1 MSSKGNS
8 NGNIVD
14 QVIKN
19 VLIGNLI
26 KDSQFIS
33 QIFTVFIF
41 VGLLTHLIFST
52 MYSSTGTYGPATA
65 LIWGYSIVFFSIIM
79 VIYNNNITNTK
90 DNIFKIVDVETIIL
104 LFYMLWLISI
114 NSRYMKKINTNSLPR
129 KFYSYSYISSIIIT
143 FQTLLF
149 IFFTTLKSSGLNNID
164 GASEM
169 IKNIRF
175 INHIFT
181 LLNFILIVI
190 QQIILDNFSVDML

>member
-1 MSSKGNS
+1 MSSNGNS

-79 VIYNNNITNTK
+79 VIYNNNITNSSN
-90 DNIFKIVDVETIIL
+90 NIFKIVDIETIIL

-129 KFYSYSYISSIIIT
+129 KFYSFSYISSIIIT
-143 FQTLLF
+143 CQTLLF
-149 IFFTTLKSSGLNNID
+149 MFFTTIKSNGLNRENFP
-164 GASEM
+164 GM
-169 IKNIRF
+169 IKNIKF
-175 INHIFT
+175 INYIFT